1 MWGTVAS
8 CKSTSAC
15 IAHAIVVECLL
26 GTRIMYVPIEPTPTP
41 ESSNGDDN
49 NTTDVIEEST
59 QEVDMV
65 TTASNATGQPNMGL
79 ADGELAG
86 IVVGV
91 VAFIVLLG
99 LLTSIVVILR

>member
-1 MWGTVAS
+1 MTEDNSTENDTMSAS
-8 CKSTSAC
+8 GYSTT
-15 IAHAIVVECLL
+15 E
-26 GTRIMYVPIEPTPTP
+26 G
-41 ESSNGDDN
+41 
-49 NTTDVIEEST
+49 EEST

-65 TTASNATGQPNMGL
+65 TTASNVTGQPNMGL

-99 LLTSIVVILR
+99 LLTSIVIILR

>member
-1 MWGTVAS
+1 
-8 CKSTSAC
+8 
-15 IAHAIVVECLL
+15 
-26 GTRIMYVPIEPTPTP
+26 MYVPIEPTPTP
-41 ESSNGDDN
+41 ETGNGDDN